1 MTELWFNRL
10 MKKSEAI
17 QMLGGTTA
25 ATAKH
30 IGVSYQAVD
39 KWPDDLTQRI
49 EDRVVAAVVRLY
61 PLDWRQRWPQLVPG
75 EQRHEV
81 THA

>member
-1 MTELWFNRL
+1 

-17 QMLGGTTA
+17 QMLGGTTT
-25 ATAKH
+25 ATAKN

-49 EDRVVAAVVRLY
+49 EDRVVAAVVRLH
-61 PLDWRQRWPQLVPG
+61 PLDWHQRWPHLIPREKRQ
-75 EQRHEV
+75 EDS
-81 THA
+81 HA

>member
-1 MTELWFNRL
+1 

-17 QMLGGTTA
+17 QMLGGTTT
-25 ATAKH
+25 ATAKN

-49 EDRVVAAVVRLY
+49 EDRVVAAVVRLH
-61 PLDWRQRWPQLVPG
+61 PLDWHQRWPQLIPRG
-75 EQRHEV
+75 TRQED
-81 THA
+81 THV